1 MTCLCASG
9 SASFPI
15 GVLHNVKLLLG
26 MFIQEVTVEGL
37 CLCVSS
43 GCEVEILG
51 VRPSFCEKYFYNP
64 SEKNLTDAV
73 INALQ
78 VLR

>member
-1 MTCLCASG
+1 MTYLCASG
-9 SASFPI
+9 CVSFLI
-15 GVLHNVKLLLG
+15 CVLHNVELLLG
-26 MFIQEVTVEGL
+26 TFIQEVTLEGF
-37 CLCVSS
+37 CLRVSS